1 MVDLEQYYRDLL
13 AGKRTGLG
21 DKALL
26 GLLRLASRPYAA
38 VMKLRALCYRLG
50 ILPSHRLPRPVISVG
65 NIALGGTGKTPTV
78 AWIASCLMARGK
90 KVCVLSRGYGGS
102 EEGRIHIVSDG
113 ERLLLA
119 PEQAGDEPCQLA
131 GMLPGLMVVTGADRY
146 RAGLHAMDRLNPDVF
161 IMDDGFQHLKLKRDL
176 NILLLDAANPFA
188 AQRED
193 ASAARETSRDVPKHF
208 GYGLTIPGGFL
219 REPSAAAARADV
231 VLCTRTRNDVRVAP
245 VPGKPTCWTKHKLSG
260 IVPLVGGTQSGF
272 ETVQGARI
280 MAFSGIAN
288 PGAFFD
294 GLEEVG
300 VRPVTTLAF
309 PDHTRYEEPE
319 LAAILRLKTASRST
333 VLLTTQKDAVKLL
346 PHAEKLP
353 GCHAVALE
361 LDFED
366 ACPLELALDKL
377 MSGESE

>member
-1 MVDLEQYYRDLL
+1 M
-13 AGKRTGLG
+13 
-21 DKALL
+21 
-26 GLLRLASRPYAA
+26 
-38 VMKLRALCYRLG
+38 
-50 ILPSHRLPRPVISVG
+50 
-65 NIALGGTGKTPTV
+65 
-78 AWIASCLMARGK
+78 
-90 KVCVLSRGYGGS
+90 
-102 EEGRIHIVSDG
+102 
-113 ERLLLA
+113 
-119 PEQAGDEPCQLA
+119 
-131 GMLPGLMVVTGADRY
+131 
-146 RAGLHAMDRLNPDVF
+146 
-161 IMDDGFQHLKLKRDL
+161 
-176 NILLLDAANPFA
+176 
-188 AQRED
+188 
-193 ASAARETSRDVPKHF
+193 
-208 GYGLTIPGGFL
+208 
-219 REPSAAAARADV
+219 REPPAAAARADV
-231 VLCTRTRNDVRVAP
+231 VLCTRTRDDVRGAP

-366 ACPLELALDKL
+366 ARPLEQALDKL